1 MNTTP
6 CRKCGKP
13 IGFIKLKKGTTM
25 PVDPE
30 EEYYIAESG
39 GPNAYVTQ
47 AGEVKHGYV
56 SPHPDVDK
64 FCEIGY
70 VSHFAT
76 CPYAGNFRS
85 RDKKKG

>member
-25 PVDPE
+25 PVNPDCDMYVPNPKGPFWYVCPDGTVKNGLKVHE
-30 EEYYIAESG
+30 EKDGVEF
-39 GPNAYVTQ
+39 
-47 AGEVKHGYV
+47 GYT
-56 SPHPDVDK
+56 
-64 FCEIGY
+64 
-70 VSHFAT
+70 SHFAT
-76 CPYAGNFRS
+76 CPYAGNFRH